1 MYWRRVS
8 GALIDVGAGFPDDS
22 GVSQEQALRGLEY
35 VRSQDIAFDEEAA
48 GQLWAQEE
56 AERVRQQLTERAVK
70 LGLYRAGE
78 EAEPVPEEEQQG
90 TEYGRQKTG
99 ESVLIKTREENE
111 RIYEMELAAKELAE
125 ERAKIAAVHAAR
137 GPLELLG
144 GVQPRVDLYT
154 NLVGAGSTGI
164 AIGSPESAAWLQPV
178 VRQPWVTYYEERATI
193 IKENE
198 VPQLSLLQRLGP
210 SFLVLLITLG
220 GCYYVGSNYTPPPQ
234 SARMFPDTPPSVATI
249 AVMSGLLLASF
260 LANRFP
266 PMWRTYSKYFCITP
280 GYPNALSI
288 LGASWRHD
296 KLTHLASN
304 IAMLWG
310 FGLLLHEDLGRGG
323 FVALYLATGAIG
335 GFSALA
341 VEVLRKRWMTYILG
355 SSGNMLGIAAA
366 VCTLHPYGN
375 VQVLGQEIPMSGWA
389 VLAIGA
395 AWIGFGA
402 LRGVP
407 AIDHVGH
414 IAGIVSGAAIGWTLQ
429 QRSSQ
434 KKRSE
439 AAIAVESS

>member
-1 MYWRRVS
+1 MY
-8 GALIDVGAGFPDDS
+8 P
-22 GVSQEQALRGLEY
+22 
-35 VRSQDIAFDEEAA
+35 
-48 GQLWAQEE
+48 
-56 AERVRQQLTERAVK
+56 
-70 LGLYRAGE
+70 
-78 EAEPVPEEEQQG
+78 
-90 TEYGRQKTG
+90 
-99 ESVLIKTREENE
+99 
-111 RIYEMELAAKELAE
+111 
-125 ERAKIAAVHAAR
+125 
-137 GPLELLG
+137 
-144 GVQPRVDLYT
+144 

-164 AIGSPESAAWLQPV
+164 AIGSPEGAAWLQPV
-178 VRQPWVTYYEERATI
+178 ERKPWVKYYEQRATI

-198 VPQLSLLQRLGP
+198 VPQLSILQRLGP
-210 SFLVLLITLG
+210 SLLVLLITLG
-220 GCYYVGSNYTPPPQ
+220 ACYYVGSNYTPPPQ

-249 AVMSGLLLASF
+249 AVMSGLLVTSF

-266 PMWRTYSKYFCITP
+266 PMWRTYSKYFSITP

-296 KLTHLASN
+296 QLKHLATN
-304 IAMLWG
+304 VAMLWG

-341 VEVLRKRWMTYILG
+341 ADVLKKRWMTYIFG

-389 VLAIGA
+389 LLAVGT
-395 AWIGFGA
+395 AWIGLSA

-414 IAGIVSGAAIGWTLQ
+414 MAGIVSGAAIGWTLQ
-429 QRSSQ
+429 QRSAQ
-434 KKRSE
+434 KKR
-439 AAIAVESS
+439 AAAATAAESA